1 MARFWKTRNRRLSLS
16 RPLLMA
22 IVNATPDSFSDG
34 GKIGTPSDAAL
45 AALEAIADGA
55 DIIDVGGESTR
66 PGAAPVDVV
75 TEAARVVPAIEAIRR
90 VTDAPISVDTRHA
103 AVAEKAL
110 AAGADIVND
119 VSALADAAMAEV
131 VRASG
136 AGLVLM
142 HGYADHAAGA
152 VSGKGGGDAPAEA
165 IAFLR
170 ERLGFAEAA
179 GIDRKCLVIDPG
191 IGFAKS
197 VDDNVA
203 VLRAL
208 PEFNRLGAPVLVGLS
223 RKRFIGEITHVM
235 EPDAR
240 VSGSVAAMLW
250 AVWHGASILRMHDVK
265 AAREAIDIA
274 TALA

>member
-1 MARFWKTRNRRLSLS
+1 MARFWKIRNRRLSLS

-34 GKIGTPSDAAL
+34 GKIGSPADAAL

-66 PGAAPVDVV
+66 PGAAEVDEE
-75 TEAARVVPAIEAIRR
+75 TELERVVPAIAAIRR
-90 VTDAPISVDTRHA
+90 VTEAPISVDTRRA

-119 VSALADAAMAEV
+119 VSAMADAAMAGV
-131 VRASG
+131 VRATG

-142 HGYADHAAGA
+142 HGYAAHAAGL
-152 VSGKGGGDAPAEA
+152 VSGTPGSDAPTEA
-165 IAFLR
+165 VAFLR
-170 ERLGFAEAA
+170 ERLRLAQEA
-179 GIDRKCLVIDPG
+179 GIDRKCLVVDPG
-191 IGFAKS
+191 LGFAKS

-208 PEFNRLGAPVLVGLS
+208 PEFNRLGVPVLVGLS
-223 RKRFIGEITHVM
+223 RKRFIGEITHVA